1 MRAMRFLFKSL
12 FITIGFLAAAAQAAP
27 VAISLTGAMS
37 VQAYSGSA
45 AVNAGNLDISDNL
58 FYIREQQV
66 GGVQSWYLF
75 YDPQGRANVQATLDF
90 GAPILDVITTSRGLA
105 DSVGTYGVDVDG
117 DGVFDDYAT
126 RTLMGLEN
134 GDTVNWTLGGSTLA
148 INWSAIDP
156 GDHVRVLVQAVP
168 EPGSLALAALALGG
182 LLLTGR
188 RARTK
193 AR

>member
-1 MRAMRFLFKSL
+1 MRAMRSILLSIALCAGLFGTSSH
-12 FITIGFLAAAAQAAP
+12 AAP
-27 VAISLTGAMS
+27 VALSITSGIA

-58 FYIREQQV
+58 FFIREKQV

-75 YDPQGRANVQATLDF
+75 YDPRGRQSVQATVDF

-168 EPGSLALAALALGG
+168 EPGSLALAGLALGG

>member
-1 MRAMRFLFKSL
+1 MRVMRSILLSIALCSGWFGTSSH
-12 FITIGFLAAAAQAAP
+12 AAP
-27 VAISLTGAMS
+27 VALSITSGVA

-58 FYIREQQV
+58 FFIRENQV

-75 YDPQGRANVQATLDF
+75 YDPRGRQTVQATVDF

-105 DSVGTYGVDVDG
+105 DSVGIYGVDVDG

-168 EPGSLALAALALGG
+168 EPGSLALAGLALGG

-188 RARTK
+188 RARAK

>member
-1 MRAMRFLFKSL
+1 MRAMRFLFQSWV
-12 FITIGFLAAAAQAAP
+12 LATGLLATAAQAAP
-27 VAISLTGAMS
+27 VAISLTGATS

-58 FYIREQQV
+58 FYIREQQLD
-66 GGVQSWYLF
+66 GVQSWYLF
-75 YDPQGRANVQATLDF
+75 YDPQGRQSVQATLDF
-90 GAPILDVITTSRGLA
+90 GSPILDVITTSRGLA

-117 DGVFDDYAT
+117 DGVFDDYAS

-134 GDTVNWTLGGSTLA
+134 TDSVNWTLGSSTLT
-148 INWSAIDP
+148 IDWSAIDP

-168 EPGSLALAALALGG
+168 EPGSLALAGLALGG

-188 RARTK
+188 RARAK

>member
-1 MRAMRFLFKSL
+1 MPAMRSL
-12 FITIGFLAAAAQAAP
+12 LKQLVMAAGLSAAVAHAAP
-27 VAISLTGAMS
+27 VAVTLTGATS

-66 GGVQSWYLF
+66 SGVQSWYLF
-75 YDPQGRANVQATLDF
+75 YDPQGRQSVQATLDF

-105 DSVGTYGVDVDG
+105 DTVGTYGVDVDG

-134 GDTVNWTLGGSTLA
+134 SDSVNWTLGGSTLA

-168 EPGSLALAALALGG
+168 EPGSLALAGLALGG

-188 RARTK
+188 RAKAK